1 MKKFLKN
8 NKVQIILA
16 IILAIIIGIIF
27 NGKENLA
34 NNFLEPLGEI
44 FLNLIKCFMI
54 PVIFFS
60 IIMGILNLES
70 IEKLKK
76 IGIKILIL
84 FTITTICASI
94 IGLIIANLFDLSITN
109 FQINKE
115 FQLEKNIGE
124 MNIITALFSFIPENI
139 FGAFFNSNI
148 IQIVFISIIIGCII
162 LKNKKSMENLIK
174 LCNELNELFK
184 KIISIVLKMIPIGV
198 FVLLTPV
205 IIRNDFESIISLG
218 KIILVYLLACVVHIV
233 LVYIPIV
240 VYSKK
245 VKLGNFFKTIF
256 PTMVLAFSS
265 ASSLATLGSSME
277 SCKKLGIKDEIS
289 EVTLPIGATINMDG
303 TAIFLSIVS
312 MFIARIYGIE
322 LNFIQML
329 LLVLV
334 TVATSIG
341 TPGIPGASLLIIAI
355 TLQSVGLP
363 LNGIGLIAG
372 IDILLEMFGTAMNV
386 CGDIVCS
393 LYIDKNLKGGLN
405 ESNNSN

>member
-1 MKKFLKN
+1 
-8 NKVQIILA
+8 
-16 IILAIIIGIIF
+16 
-27 NGKENLA
+27 
-34 NNFLEPLGEI
+34 
-44 FLNLIKCFMI
+44 
-54 PVIFFS
+54 
-60 IIMGILNLES
+60 
-70 IEKLKK
+70 
-76 IGIKILIL
+76 
-84 FTITTICASI
+84 
-94 IGLIIANLFDLSITN
+94 
-109 FQINKE
+109 
-115 FQLEKNIGE
+115 
-124 MNIITALFSFIPENI
+124 
-139 FGAFFNSNI
+139 
-148 IQIVFISIIIGCII
+148 
-162 LKNKKSMENLIK
+162 
-174 LCNELNELFK
+174 
-184 KIISIVLKMIPIGV
+184 
-198 FVLLTPV
+198 
-205 IIRNDFESIISLG
+205 
-218 KIILVYLLACVVHIV
+218 
-233 LVYIPIV
+233 
-240 VYSKK
+240 
-245 VKLGNFFKTIF
+245 
-256 PTMVLAFSS
+256 
-265 ASSLATLGSSME
+265 ME

>member
-115 FQLEKNIGE
+115 FQLEENISE
-124 MNIITALFSFIPENI
+124 MNIIT
-139 FGAFFNSNI
+139 AFFNSNI

>member
-115 FQLEKNIGE
+115 FQLEENIGE
-124 MNIITALFSFIPENI
+124 MNIIT
-139 FGAFFNSNI
+139 AFFNSNI